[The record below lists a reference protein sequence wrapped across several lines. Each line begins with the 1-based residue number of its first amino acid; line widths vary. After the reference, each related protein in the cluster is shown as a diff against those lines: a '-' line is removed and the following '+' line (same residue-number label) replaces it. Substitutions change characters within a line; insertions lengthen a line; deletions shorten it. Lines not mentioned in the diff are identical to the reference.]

1 MDLYFYL
8 RLPTLYVRGEF
19 EEANKILKLLDEK
32 KVPYGRGVGYNF
44 ITGTARYASLN
55 RENVGDHKLILKKYI
70 KDYKPG
76 QQSKFNFKI
85 FLFIV
90 L

>member
-1 MDLYFYL
+1 MDFYFL
-8 RLPTLYVRGEF
+8 LEIALYVRGEF

-55 RENVGDHKLILKKYI
+55 RESVGDHMLILKKYI